1 MEEKM
6 KRNILKAIPYGL
18 LKSFAVY
25 LLLELFIPTFGNEIS
40 AVWSFRLSAL
50 AAIPFAVIYCL
61 FESKQKSLKS
71 ILLFFTIG
79 FVSYIS
85 GLSIVTLLSV
95 LRVILMDSG
104 DAYGAAGAMI
114 IPSARYF
121 TLVSFFFELVIS
133 VILYL
138 KNKEHKE

>member
-1 MEEKM
+1 M
-6 KRNILKAIPYGL
+6 KKNLLKAIPYGL
-18 LKSFAVY
+18 IKSVAIY

-61 FESKQKSLKS
+61 FESKQKRLKS
-71 ILLFFTIG
+71 IFLFFLIG

-85 GLSIVTLLSV
+85 GLSCITLLSV
-95 LRVILMDSG
+95 LRVILMHSG

-114 IPSARYF
+114 IPSVRYF

-133 VILYL
+133 VILYF
-138 KNKEHKE
+138 KNKECKE